1 MRMPDAANVF
11 DVKAQTFQTDVVDR
25 SRQVPVVLLFWTTQ
39 IPAAASMFRTLEALA
54 GQYGGKFVLGSVDVA
69 RDQMVAQQLAQ
80 QLRVQAL
87 PSVRVI
93 HEGQIVEQLDGPQGE
108 ALLRKMLDRLT
119 MSSGDLLREDLKELI
134 AAKNYRGALG
144 VLQQALKAEPNN
156 PAFKVE
162 QADLLALTGQVDQ
175 ARAVLATLPETAE
188 GRDRPATR
196 VQLIDEAKS
205 LPASS
210 ALGTALA
217 EDPDNLELVYQAALR
232 AAADGDLEAALEHAM
247 AILRRDRKFRE
258 DVGRTLMIRIFT
270 LLGKGSE
277 VAARYRRQMF
287 NFMH

>member
-1 MRMPDAANVF
+1 MPDPSNVF
-11 DVKAQTFQTDVVDR
+11 DVKAQTFQSDVVER
-25 SRQVPVVLLFWTTQ
+25 SRSVPVVLLFWTNQ
-39 IPAAASMFRTLEALA
+39 IPAAATMHKTLEALA

-93 HEGQIVEQLDGPQGE
+93 HDGQIVEQLDGPQGE

-119 MSSGDLLREDLKELI
+119 MSSGDLLREDLKELL
-134 AAKNYRGALG
+134 AQKNYKGALG

-162 QADLLALTGQVDQ
+162 QADLLALTGNVDQ
-175 ARAVLATLPETAE
+175 ARAVLAALPEGTD

-196 VQLIDEAKS
+196 VAFIDEAKTFPPRAQ
-205 LPASS
+205 LES
-210 ALGTALA
+210 AVAA
-217 EDPDNLELVYQAALR
+217 DPKNLELVYQLAVRSAVEGEYEGAL
-232 AAADGDLEAALEHAM
+232 DHAM
-247 AILRRDRKFRE
+247 TILRRDRKFRE
-258 DVGRTLMIRIFT
+258 DAGRTLMIRTFA
-270 LLGKGSE
+270 LLGKGSDL
-277 VAARYRRQMF
+277 AARYRRQMF